1 MTRIIRL
8 ALTALAAAALAGP
21 ALAHHSF
28 AMFDMKKDLTAEGVV
43 TDFRWTNPHAWMHL
57 DITDASG
64 AKVNWALEMTSPNNL
79 VLSGW
84 RRSSLKPG
92 DKVTVTYHPL
102 LNGKSGGSL
111 VKVVLPDNSQ
121 LENK

>member
-1 MTRIIRL
+1 MRKIHLI
-8 ALTALAAAALAGP
+8 ALSLCVAMP

-28 AMFDMKKDLTAEGVV
+28 AMFDMKKDVTTEGYV
-43 TDFRWTNPHAWMHL
+43 TEFRWTNPHAWMHL
-57 DITDASG
+57 DVVDGTG
-64 AKVNWALEMTSPNNL
+64 TKVNWALEMTSPNNL

-102 LNGKSGGSL
+102 LNGKPGGSL
-111 VKVVLPDNSQ
+111 AKVQLANGST

>member
-1 MTRIIRL
+1 MRMKF
-8 ALTALAAAALAGP
+8 AAVVIFATLAGQ

-28 AMFDMKKDLTAEGVV
+28 AMFDMKKDV
-43 TDFRWTNPHAWMHL
+43 TMSGMVTEFRWTNPHSWMHL
-57 DITDASG
+57 DVTDKDG
-64 AKVNWALEMTSPNNL
+64 TKVNWALEMTSPNNL

-92 DKVTVTYHPL
+92 DKVSVTYHPL

-111 VKVVLPDNSQ
+111 VKVVLADNKT

>member
-1 MTRIIRL
+1 MRKIHL
-8 ALTALAAAALAGP
+8 VAVGLCLAAP

-28 AMFDMKKDLTAEGVV
+28 AMFDMKKDVTAQGVV
-43 TDFRWTNPHAWMHL
+43 TEFRWTNPHAWMHL
-57 DITDASG
+57 DVADGNG

-84 RRSSLKPG
+84 RRTSLKPG
-92 DKVTVTYHPL
+92 DKVSVTFHPL
-102 LNGKSGGSL
+102 LNGKPGGSL
-111 VKVVLPDNSQ
+111 AKVQLADGST

>member
-1 MTRIIRL
+1 MRITL
-8 ALTALAAAALAGP
+8 APILAVAAAAVP
-21 ALAHHSF
+21 AVAHHSF
-28 AMFDMKKDLTAEGVV
+28 AMFDMKKEVTAQGVV
-43 TDFRWTNPHAWMHL
+43 TDFRWTNPHSWMHL
-57 DITDASG
+57 DVTAKDGS
-64 AKVNWALEMTSPNNL
+64 KVNWALEMTSPNNL

-102 LNGKSGGSL
+102 LNGKPGGSL
-111 VKVVLPDNSQ
+111 VTVALPDNKT

>member
-1 MTRIIRL
+1 MRLKSAAML
-8 ALTALAAAALAGP
+8 ALATLAVP

-28 AMFDMKKDLTAEGVV
+28 AMFDMKKEVTAQGVV
-43 TDFRWTNPHAWMHL
+43 TDFRWTNPHSWMHL
-57 DITDASG
+57 DVTGKDG

-79 VLSGW
+79 VLGGW

-111 VKVVLPDNSQ
+111 IQVVLADSKTT

>member
-1 MTRIIRL
+1 MRMKFSATFAI
-8 ALTALAAAALAGP
+8 ALAAMAVP

-28 AMFDMKKDLTAEGVV
+28 AMFDMKKDVTTEGVV
-43 TDFRWTNPHAWMHL
+43 TDFRWTNPHSWMHL
-57 DITDASG
+57 DITDKDG
-64 AKVNWALEMTSPNNL
+64 TKTNWALEMTSPNNL
-79 VLSGW
+79 VLGGW

-111 VKVVLPDNSQ
+111 VKVVLADNTT

>member
-1 MTRIIRL
+1 MHIKSAMVLL
-8 ALTALAAAALAGP
+8 ALGALAVP
-21 ALAHHSF
+21 AIGHHSF
-28 AMFDMKKDLTAEGVV
+28 AMFDMKKDVTTIGVV
-43 TDFRWTNPHAWMHL
+43 TDFRWTNPHAWMHV
-57 DITDASG
+57 DVPGQG
-64 AKVNWALEMTSPNNL
+64 AKTNWAFEMTSPNNL

-102 LNGKSGGSL
+102 LNGKPGGAL
-111 VKVVLPDNSQ
+111 VKVVLPDAKT

>member
-1 MTRIIRL
+1 MMHMKSSVALIL
-8 ALTALAAAALAGP
+8 ATLAVP

-28 AMFDMKKDLTAEGVV
+28 AMFDMKKDVTTEGVV
-43 TDFRWTNPHAWMHL
+43 TEFRWTNPHSWMHL
-57 DITDASG
+57 DIADKDGTRTS
-64 AKVNWALEMTSPNNL
+64 WALEMTSPNNL

-111 VKVVLPDNSQ
+111 VKVVLADNTT

>member
-1 MTRIIRL
+1 MRIRSAALL
-8 ALTALAAAALAGP
+8 ALTFTAAP

-28 AMFDMKKDLTAEGVV
+28 AMFDMKKEVTADGVV
-43 TDFRWTNPHAWMHL
+43 TDFRWTNPHSWAHV
-57 DITDASG
+57 DVT
-64 AKVNWALEMTSPNNL
+64 AKDGSKTSWALEMTSPNNL

-92 DKVTVTYHPL
+92 DKVNVTYHPL
-102 LNGKSGGSL
+102 LNGKPGGSL
-111 VKVVLPDNSQ
+111 VKVVLADGKTI

>member
-1 MTRIIRL
+1 MRMKFAAVIIL
-8 ALTALAAAALAGP
+8 ATLAGQ

-28 AMFDMKKDLTAEGVV
+28 AMFDMKKDVTMAGVV
-43 TDFRWTNPHAWMHL
+43 TEFRWTNPHSWMHL
-57 DITDASG
+57 DVTDKDG
-64 AKVNWALEMTSPNNL
+64 TKVNWSLEMTSPDNL

-102 LNGKSGGSL
+102 LNGKPGGAL
-111 VKVVLPDNSQ
+111 VQVVLPDSKT

>member
-1 MTRIIRL
+1 MRL
-8 ALTALAAAALAGP
+8 KFPIACALAALAGQGF
-21 ALAHHSF
+21 AHHSF
-28 AMFDMKKDLTAEGVV
+28 AMFDMKKDATMSGVV
-43 TDFRWTNPHAWMHL
+43 TEFRWTNPHSWMHL
-57 DITDASG
+57 DVTDQDG

-111 VKVVLPDNSQ
+111 VKVVLADNRT

>member
-1 MTRIIRL
+1 MRTKLL
-8 ALTALAAAALAGP
+8 AAFALATLAVP

-28 AMFDMKKDLTAEGVV
+28 AMFDMKKDVSMLGVV
-43 TDFRWTNPHAWMHL
+43 TEFRWTNPHSWMHL
-57 DITDASG
+57 DVTDKDG
-64 AKVNWALEMTSPNNL
+64 TKVNWALEMTSPNNL

-111 VKVVLPDNSQ
+111 VKVVLADNRT

>member
-1 MTRIIRL
+1 
-8 ALTALAAAALAGP
+8 
-21 ALAHHSF
+21 
-28 AMFDMKKDLTAEGVV
+28 MKKDVTMSGVV
-43 TDFRWTNPHAWMHL
+43 TEFRWTNPHSWMHL
-57 DITDASG
+57 DVTDRDG
-64 AKVNWALEMTSPNNL
+64 TKVNWALEMTSPNNL

-92 DKVTVTYHPL
+92 DKVSVTYHPL

-111 VKVVLPDNSQ
+111 VKVVLADNKT

>member
-1 MTRIIRL
+1 MRMKL
-8 ALTALAAAALAGP
+8 LSVFALTAFAAP
-21 ALAHHSF
+21 APAHHSF
-28 AMFDMKKDLTAEGVV
+28 AMFDMKKDVTMSGVV
-43 TDFRWTNPHAWMHL
+43 TEFRWTNPHSWMHL
-57 DITDASG
+57 DVTDKDG

-92 DKVTVTYHPL
+92 DKVSVTYHPL
-102 LNGKSGGSL
+102 LDGKSGGSL
-111 VKVVLPDNSQ
+111 VKVVLADGSV

>member
-1 MTRIIRL
+1 MRIKSMAL
-8 ALTALAAAALAGP
+8 ALALVAGP

-28 AMFDMKKDLTAEGVV
+28 AMFDMKKEATVQGVV
-43 TDFRWTNPHAWMHL
+43 TDFRWTNPHAWML
-57 DITDASG
+57 VDAPGPNGS
-64 AKVNWALEMTSPNNL
+64 KVNWSFEMTSPNNL

-102 LNGKSGGSL
+102 QNGKSGGAL
-111 VKVVLPDNSQ
+111 VKVVLPDNKV
-121 LENK
+121 LENR

>member
-1 MTRIIRL
+1 MRMKSAAVL
-8 ALTALAAAALAGP
+8 ALAALAVP

-28 AMFDMKKDLTAEGVV
+28 AMFDMKKDATAEGVV
-43 TDFRWTNPHAWMHL
+43 TEFRWTNPHSWMHL
-57 DITDASG
+57 DVTDKDGS
-64 AKVNWALEMTSPNNL
+64 KVNWALEMTSPNNL

-111 VKVVLPDNSQ
+111 VKVVLANNTT

>member
-1 MTRIIRL
+1 MPRTRLI
-8 ALTALAAAALAGP
+8 ALAAFTIAAP

-28 AMFDMKKDLTAEGVV
+28 AMFAMDRNVTATGTV
-43 TDFRWTNPHAWMHL
+43 TDFRWTNPHSWMHV
-57 DITDASG
+57 DIAGQSG
-64 AKVNWALEMTSPNNL
+64 ATDNWAIEMTSPNNL
-79 VLSGW
+79 VAVGW

-102 LNGKSGGSL
+102 ISGKQGGSL
-111 VKVVLPDNSQ
+111 VSVRLADGRV

>member
-1 MTRIIRL
+1 MRNKF
-8 ALTALAAAALAGP
+8 TAAVVLAAFAGQ
-21 ALAHHSF
+21 AFAHHSF
-28 AMFDMKKDLTAEGVV
+28 AMFDMKKDV
-43 TDFRWTNPHAWMHL
+43 TMSGTVTEFRWTNPHSWMHL
-57 DITDASG
+57 DVADKDGTKA
-64 AKVNWALEMTSPNNL
+64 NWALEMTSPNNL

-111 VKVVLPDNSQ
+111 VKVVLADNTT

>member
-1 MTRIIRL
+1 MM
-8 ALTALAAAALAGP
+8 ALTGLFALAAP

-28 AMFDMKKDLTAEGVV
+28 AMFDMERDV
-43 TDFRWTNPHAWMHL
+43 TMAATVTEFKWTNPHAFMAL
-57 DITDASG
+57 DVNG
-64 AKVNWALEMTSPNNL
+64 AAWAIEMTSPNNL
-79 VLSGW
+79 LNVGW

-102 LNGKSGGSL
+102 INGKTGGAL
-111 VKVVLPDNSQ
+111 VRVKLANGTI